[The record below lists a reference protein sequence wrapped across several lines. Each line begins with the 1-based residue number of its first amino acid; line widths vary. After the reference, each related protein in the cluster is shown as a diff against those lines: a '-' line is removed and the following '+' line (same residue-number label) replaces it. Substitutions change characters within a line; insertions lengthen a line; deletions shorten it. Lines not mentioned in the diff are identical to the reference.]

1 MKPNL
6 PRVARRLFLLVSLLG
21 PAVAP
26 AQNIAHEWMGPT
38 SGWQLLV
45 PGEYHGD
52 EAPAAPGMDWLALA
66 VVDGV
71 WRLVPAGVTAER
83 VHDPVLDGQDDAK
96 TGIRIASDRA
106 DALVLLRVAGV
117 RSGKVDTPDMR
128 FRGHPRSLQAGRPI
142 SIGFGTAPYQL
153 EVDET
158 GVFLRKADARTR
170 LEGIV
175 VAATPDD
182 EDAAELVWAGD
193 LDRDGGVDVLV
204 RYRGANWEGMCLFLS
219 GGSAPG
225 TLVRRVA
232 CHQGVGC

>member
-1 MKPNL
+1 MNSSL

-21 PAVAP
+21 PAAAP
-26 AQNIAHEWMGPT
+26 AQNIAHEWNAPT
-38 SGWQLLV
+38 SSWQLLV

-52 EAPAAPGMDWLALA
+52 EAPEAPGKDWLALA

-71 WRLVPAGVTAER
+71 WRLVPTGVTAER
-83 VHDPVLDGQDDAK
+83 VHDPVLDAQETAK

-106 DALVLLRVAGV
+106 DALVLLRVPSV
-117 RSGKVDTPDMR
+117 RPGKVDTPDMR
-128 FRGHPRSLQAGRPI
+128 FRGHPRTLLAGRPI
-142 SIGFGTAPYQL
+142 SISLGAAPYQL
-153 EVDET
+153 EVDGT

-175 VAATPDD
+175 VAATADD

-193 LDRDGGVDVLV
+193 LDRDGAVDVLV

-219 GGSAPG
+219 GGAAPG
-225 TLVRRVA
+225 TLVRRAA